1 MKKDKKT
8 PSLPVGFLDFRGNTL
23 ELKKNIIK
31 IIEDNFINFGFSA
44 LEQSIFEKSENI
56 GSFLGPNLI
65 GNIVNID
72 INYFF
77 LIFIFLY
84 FLIVLLFNFN
94 QIKNGG
100 PSGT

>member
-1 MKKDKKT
+1 MKKDKLIARLPKGWIDRWGT
-8 PSLPVGFLDFRGNTL
+8 SLAR
-23 ELKKNIIK
+23 KKKIIK

-44 LEQSIFEKSENI
+44 LETPFAEISENI